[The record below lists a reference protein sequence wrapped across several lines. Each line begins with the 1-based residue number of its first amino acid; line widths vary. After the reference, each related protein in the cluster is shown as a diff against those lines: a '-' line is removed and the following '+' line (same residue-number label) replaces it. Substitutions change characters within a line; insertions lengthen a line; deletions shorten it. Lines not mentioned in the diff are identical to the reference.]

1 VPSLLLRNVDEATI
15 LRLKKRARRHGRS
28 VEAEYRAILVA
39 ALARPQKRSLAHV
52 LVTMPNV
59 GLDAD
64 FARLV
69 SQKARSRRV

>member
-28 VEAEYRAILVA
+28 VEAEHRAILVA
-39 ALARPQKRSLAHV
+39 ALARPQKRSLAPV
-52 LVTMPNV
+52 LVAMTDV

-64 FARLV
+64 LARPV
-69 SQKARSRRV
+69 SQKARS